1 MNISNQI
8 QSASNTLLVRF
19 AAVFVVLLAM
29 LASSA
34 YAAQVKWRVATS
46 APYSQVRPAVGSDG
60 SVYAVDLYD
69 NLIAVAADG
78 RVLWRVAEAGSKGV
92 DVGPDGTVY
101 TANEDWIKAFNPDG
115 SPKWTFIQ
123 NPRAF
128 VLIDV
133 AVGPDGH
140 IYAVA
145 SNGMGVLSLA
155 DGGQDNPILRWTN
168 SEAFARTFVGYAEI
182 AFGLSSNPGCIQ
194 QLYFYAN
201 AHTRAVCLEDGRSI
215 FSLGGGNT
223 QPKVSPVDNTWHRGD
238 SAFSPTGVLEWQTD
252 LTVFSGVS
260 QPTLAADGTHY
271 TVVGANELFAL
282 DTLGRVRWSTALGEF
297 VGLPDVDP
305 TKSIVIMPTFANATN
320 PLALKAVSAGNG
332 RDVWRVEF
340 PADVSG
346 LAQVISSGVAYSAN
360 GDTAYVMTFVNG
372 ANKTYL
378 NAVGTERNGVYPELI
393 TVEPEPGIVYPAP
406 VEPDPVPVEPDPAP
420 VEPDP
425 APVEPDPAPAEP
437 DPAPVEPDP
446 APVAPDPA
454 PVEPDPAPV
463 APDPVPVEP
472 DPAPVA
478 LDPVPV
484 EPDPAPVE
492 PEPAPVEPDPIP
504 VEPEPAPVEPDPV
517 PAEPEPAPV
526 EPDSV
531 PVEPD
536 PIPVE
541 PEPAPVEPDPA
552 PIIFNS
558 PPAPVDSNPLPSDQ
572 QPDNGDPELSALA
585 TEQPAA
591 QAEADEPVRNLADV
605 VAGSF
610 DATVLAML
618 IGLLLVTRLRATCR
632 HAERT
637 ERN

>member
-1 MNISNQI
+1 MHNSKQF
-8 QSASNTLLVRF
+8 QSASNLLF
-19 AAVFVVLLAM
+19 ARYAVVFVVLLAM

-34 YAAQVKWRVATS
+34 DAAQVKWRVATS
-46 APYSQVRPAVGSDG
+46 AAYSQVRPAVGPDG
-60 SVYAVDLYD
+60 SVYAVDVND

-78 RVLWRVAEAGSKGV
+78 RVLWRVAAAGSKGV

-133 AVGPDGH
+133 AVGPDGNL
-140 IYAVA
+140 YAVA

-155 DGGQDNPILRWTN
+155 DGGQDNPILRWTT
-168 SEAFARTFVGYAEI
+168 SEAYARTFVGYSEI
-182 AFGLSSNPGCIQ
+182 AFGQSTDPGCIQ

-201 AHTRAVCLEDGRSI
+201 SHTRAVCLEDGRSI

-238 SAFSPTGVLEWQTD
+238 SAYSPAGELEWQAD
-252 LTVFSGVS
+252 LSVFSGVS
-260 QPTLAADGTHY
+260 QPALAADGTHY

-282 DTLGRVRWSTALGEF
+282 DTLGRVRWSAALGEF

-340 PADVSG
+340 PADASG

-378 NAVGTERNGVYPELI
+378 NAVGTDRNGVYPELI
-393 TVEPEPGIVYPAP
+393 TVEPEPGIVYPDPANPDPAPVEPDPVPVPVEPDPAP
-406 VEPDPVPVEPDPAP
+406 VEPDPVPVEPDPVPVEPDPVPVEADPAP

-425 APVEPDPAPAEP
+425 APVEPDPMPVEP
-437 DPAPVEPDP
+437 GPVPVDADPAPVEP
-446 APVAPDPA
+446 
-454 PVEPDPAPV
+454 
-463 APDPVPVEP
+463 VPVI
-472 DPAPVA
+472 V
-478 LDPVPV
+478 
-484 EPDPAPVE
+484 
-492 PEPAPVEPDPIP
+492 
-504 VEPEPAPVEPDPV
+504 
-517 PAEPEPAPV
+517 
-526 EPDSV
+526 S
-531 PVEPD
+531 
-536 PIPVE
+536 
-541 PEPAPVEPDPA
+541 
-552 PIIFNS
+552 S
-558 PPAPVDSNPLPSDQ
+558 PPAPVDSNPPPTDQ
-572 QPDNGDPELSALA
+572 EPGSGDPEFGALA
-585 TEQPAA
+585 TQQPEA

-618 IGLLLVTRLRATCR
+618 FGLGLVMRLRATCR
-632 HAERT
+632 HAERI
-637 ERN
+637 ERY